1 MVNINE
7 DLQIC
12 AGGEKSNLKLT
23 KNAKNVLDSMELKP
37 SNPYVHSGKIR
48 VHLRFKSEWT
58 YSKYV
63 HKLKVKVNVQSFKC
77 IFFSGKDS
85 CKGDSGGPLVSREFA
100 GEPWY
105 QIGVVSYGTGKCG
118 VGEPGVYTRV
128 DGYLDWIESK
138 LKP

>member
-1 MVNINE
+1 M
-7 DLQIC
+7 
-12 AGGEKSNLKLT
+12 
-23 KNAKNVLDSMELKP
+23 
-37 SNPYVHSGKIR
+37 
-48 VHLRFKSEWT
+48 
-58 YSKYV
+58 
-63 HKLKVKVNVQSFKC
+63 NVQSFNC

-105 QIGVVSYGTGKCG
+105 QIGVVSYGTRKCG

-128 DGYLDWIESK
+128 DGYLDWIDSK

>member
-1 MVNINE
+1 M
-7 DLQIC
+7 
-12 AGGEKSNLKLT
+12 
-23 KNAKNVLDSMELKP
+23 NAKVFLP
-37 SNPYVHSGKIR
+37 SFI
-48 VHLRFKSEWT
+48 
-58 YSKYV
+58 
-63 HKLKVKVNVQSFKC
+63 Q

-85 CKGDSGGPLVSREFA
+85 CKGDSGGPLVSRDFA
-100 GEPWY
+100 GDPWY